1 MDSEHKNNSQTLI
14 IFPKEKDKTIKI
26 VGKDSVKVSMVGD
39 NTFEIT
45 KRLTPMETEALLKDV
60 FGTTD
65 VGVLDCDN
73 MSDEEFYR
81 IIDELNNIPN

>member
-1 MDSEHKNNSQTLI
+1 MDSEDKNNSQTLI

-26 VGKDSVKVSMVGD
+26 VDKDRVRVSMVGD

-65 VGVLDCDN
+65 VGVLDFGN
-73 MSDEEFYR
+73 MSDKEF
-81 IIDELNNIPN
+81 IEL

>member
-14 IFPKEKDKTIKI
+14 IFPKEKDKAIKI
-26 VGKDSVKVSMVGD
+26 VDKDSVRVSMVGD

-45 KRLTPMETEALLKDV
+45 KRLTPMETEALLKDM

-65 VGVLDCDN
+65 VGVLDFGN
-73 MSDEEFYR
+73 MSDREF
-81 IIDELNNIPN
+81 IEL